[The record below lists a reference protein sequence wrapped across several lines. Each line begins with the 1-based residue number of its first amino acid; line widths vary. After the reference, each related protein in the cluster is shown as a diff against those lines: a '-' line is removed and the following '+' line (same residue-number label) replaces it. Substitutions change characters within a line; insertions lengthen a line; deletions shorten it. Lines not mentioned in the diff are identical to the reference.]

1 MTKQFNDIMQK
12 FYDDPTL
19 GIKNEDMTTAG
30 VAGAGDDSS
39 TVVVKK
45 KKKNMYDGRR
55 KEAKNFLKR
64 METLK
69 ASRESKLKKQVKEQ
83 IEDFNREYLLEGNFD
98 VLKNIVKNKQ
108 HNKIKL
114 KDGTLKVDL
123 FTASAIIQIHD
134 KVNTANKK
142 KIVDMIDNGGKAQF
156 MKLVGLAMK

>member
-1 MTKQFNDIMQK
+1 MQK

-69 ASRESKLKKQVKEQ
+69 ASRESKLQKQVKEQ
-83 IEDFNREYLLEGNFD
+83 IGDFNREYLLEGNFD

-134 KVNTANKK
+134 KVNSANKK
-142 KIVDMIDNGGKAQF
+142 KIVDMIDNGWSCNEVTEYYHVYVF
-156 MKLVGLAMK
+156 ST

>member
-1 MTKQFNDIMQK
+1 MQK

>member
-1 MTKQFNDIMQK
+1 MQN

-19 GIKNEDMTTAG
+19 GINNETMTTAG

-69 ASRESKLKKQVKEQ
+69 SNRTSQLEKQVKEQ
-83 IEDFNREYLLEGNFD
+83 IEDFGREYLLEANFD

-114 KDGTLKVDL
+114 KDGSLKVDL
-123 FTASAIIQIHD
+123 FTASAILQVHD
-134 KVNTANKK
+134 KVNSANKK
-142 KIVDMIDNGGKAQF
+142 KIIDMINSGGKAQF